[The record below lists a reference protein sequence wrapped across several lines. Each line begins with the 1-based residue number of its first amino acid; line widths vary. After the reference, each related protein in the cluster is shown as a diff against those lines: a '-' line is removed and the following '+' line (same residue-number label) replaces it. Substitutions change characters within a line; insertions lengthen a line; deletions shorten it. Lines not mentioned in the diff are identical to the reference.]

1 MGNIDHRP
9 FDICSDECIGLDP
22 DIPDHLSHV
31 RRVQPREGPSS
42 DLGALGSSHSRRY
55 TQGGA
60 ALSTLG
66 DVVLWL
72 PGEGRDS

>member
-22 DIPDHLSHV
+22 DIPDHLGHV

-42 DLGALGSSHSRRY
+42 DLGGPRLVSLKAVHSRRCRA
-55 TQGGA
+55 QH
-60 ALSTLG
+60 S
-66 DVVLWL
+66 
-72 PGEGRDS
+72 GRRSPMASWRG

>member
-55 TQGGA
+55 RAQH
-60 ALSTLG
+60 S
-66 DVVLWL
+66 
-72 PGEGRDS
+72 GRRSPMASWRG